1 MSIHNLPGRSRP
13 LSLVDERI
21 SGAARSPY
29 GPEGSVTAGRRDVLI
44 REAAAEAIT
53 VVSEGL
59 NPRTEDFQ
67 RAVPR
72 FKTEIARIVSDYAP
86 AEMSM
91 ALAMYVGERERRLAI
106 LITLD
111 RLVGRSGAELLPK
124 GTLRSIVEQAAEAG
138 DAEAMKLLLSGS
150 ADPFIDLAPADCC
163 AMGLSGGHY

>member
-111 RLVGRSGAELLPK
+111 RLVGRSGAEFLPK
-124 GTLRSIVEQAAEAG
+124 GSLRSIVERAAEAG
-138 DAEAMKLLLSGS
+138 DAEAMKLLVSGR
-150 ADPFIDLAPADCC
+150 ADPFIDMAPADCC

>member
-72 FKTEIARIVSDYAP
+72 FKTEIAKIVSDYAP

-111 RLVGRSGAELLPK
+111 RLAGRSGAESLPK

-138 DAEAMKLLLSGS
+138 DTEAMKLLASGR

-163 AMGLSGGHY
+163 AMGL